1 MDSNG
6 TNNQNAG
13 SGQNYGAPRADDILR
28 GLEHNNDPVS
38 FIKSNLKRKNAE
50 HSVITPSP
58 EVLQEPSPS
67 RPAPVDQASPQ
78 VSPQLPTQ
86 LPIETPSLFSN
97 NGVSNDTPPQE
108 PSKPLSE
115 AEAPKLPEET
125 KEVSTEL
132 DFTSEIEIPPE
143 AVNFKK
149 LRTKFKETART
160 LKEREVETQTLKQTI
175 EKYEKGEVDPELI
188 NNLKTKIEEL
198 EPYQYLHDLKR
209 SEAYQDKFI
218 SPINNLSEKLKA
230 LGKDYEI
237 SEEALEHATTITNTR
252 DLNQFL
258 LNHFDD
264 VGALEAKQ
272 VITQIQSLH
281 TDAKNA
287 EDQPRDALERLTQEH
302 QEIAQEKD
310 RQRKNNIAESSKSAW
325 QHTINE
331 IRSEG
336 KIKELI
342 PREND
347 PDFNERYPYAIQKK
361 AAQEYGRIVSE
372 LAEAGVKEIN
382 PVLNKALARLTLL
395 SITSGISM
403 ARANAA
409 EEELEALYKNTSRE
423 NQYARPNF
431 QSTGA
436 TRAQA
441 QGAKPSS
448 PIEAGRSIMNSILA
462 KG

>member
-28 GLEHNNDPVS
+28 GLEHNNDPVA
-38 FIKSNLKRKNAE
+38 FIKSNLKKKNAE
-50 HSVITPSP
+50 QTPLTPSP
-58 EVLQEPSPS
+58 ELPQEPTPS
-67 RPAPVDQASPQ
+67 RPTPVEQASPQ
-78 VSPQLPTQ
+78 VSPQLPSQ
-86 LPIETPSLFSN
+86 LPVETPSLFSN
-97 NGVSNDTPPQE
+97 NGVSNDTIPKE
-108 PSKPLSE
+108 TSKASSE
-115 AEAPKLPEET
+115 AEAPKLPDEN
-125 KEVSTEL
+125 KEVSTDL
-132 DFTSEIEIPPE
+132 DFTSEIEIAPE

-160 LKEREVETQTLKQTI
+160 LKERDTEAQTLKETLK
-175 EKYEKGEVDPELI
+175 KYETGEANPELV
-188 NNLKTKIEEL
+188 NSLKTKIEEL

-209 SEAYQDKFI
+209 SEAYKDKFI
-218 SPINNLSEKLKA
+218 APINNLSEKLKA

-237 SEEALEHATTITNTR
+237 SEEALQHATTITNTR

-281 TDAKNA
+281 TDARNA
-287 EDQPRDALERLTQEH
+287 EEQPRTALERMTQEH
-302 QEIAQEKD
+302 QEILQEKD
-310 RQRKNNIAESSKSAW
+310 RTRKNNIAESSKTAW

-347 PDFNERYPYAIQKK
+347 PEFNERYPYAIQKK

-382 PVLNKALARLTLL
+382 PVLNKALAKLTLL

-409 EEELEALYKNTSRE
+409 EEELEALYKNTNRE

-436 TRAQA
+436 ARAQA
-441 QGAKPSS
+441 QGTKPTS